1 MVALAAM
8 LLAMSSCGPNEQAKG
23 SLPFSAN
30 PSSKS
35 FAEAQVVAERVAV
48 GSDTIVVGK
57 LTSAPETVTLL
68 ATELLDDLEIV
79 KLENSDD
86 ATVGGGPVWVSDRR
100 LIIYDGKG
108 IKQFDRKGR
117 YLGNIGSQGQGPG
130 EYRIAPYY
138 IVADEDAGRIYLLE
152 YGATNLLIYDTNGE
166 YVGTIPLAE
175 KVNKGF
181 FEIDHDKGLLTVAS
195 LRFDGVSELGPI
207 WVQDFQGNLISSV
220 NRPDLGV
227 EPDFSNEV
235 TKGVASGGDGFVY
248 SLFRISPK
256 ADSLYVYDGDRLRP
270 DFTFDFGDEVPIHGL
285 LALPQFY
292 VVMTFGAP
300 VQVSEGGYNL
310 PHNVPFVIDRTTLH
324 GAPAVLMLDNLGT
337 LTMSH
342 GWYDVPNPEYL
353 TWCVDPGDLLD
364 CLKASPTSHPL
375 ANEEGMK
382 RMRELKETINLDD
395 NNYVIIGKWK
405 R

>member
-1 MVALAAM
+1 MATLAAM
-8 LLAMSSCGPNEQAKG
+8 LLAIASCGSHEKNKG
-23 SLPFSAN
+23 SLPFSSN

-35 FAEAQVVAERVAV
+35 FAEAPVVAERVAV

-57 LTSAPETVTLL
+57 LTSTPETVTLL

-79 KLENSDD
+79 KLENSDN

-108 IKQFDRKGR
+108 IKQFDRKGK
-117 YLGNIGSQGQGPG
+117 YLGNIGSKGQGPG
-130 EYRIAPYY
+130 EYSIAPYY

-166 YVGTIPLAE
+166 YVGKIPLAE

-181 FEIDHDKGLLTVAS
+181 FEIDNEKGLLTVAS

-227 EPDFSNEV
+227 VPDFSNEV
-235 TKGVASGGDGFVY
+235 TKGVVSGGDGFVY

-310 PHNVPFVIDRTTLH
+310 PHNVPFVIDRTTLR
-324 GAPAVLMLDNLGT
+324 GAPAVLMFDNLGT
-337 LTMSH
+337 LTMSR

-375 ANEEGMK
+375 ANDEGMK
-382 RMRELKETINLDD
+382 RMRELQESIDLDD

-405 R
+405 K